1 MAVEPRSVDSPSP
14 RLRAH
19 AVGVGAGP
27 GSVRILKF
35 GGSSVGTPERIV
47 GVGRIVLDS
56 VTTSPS
62 VVVVSAFQGVTNDL
76 LECARHAERRSTAW
90 ERGFEAI
97 AARHHTAVKSLVDAA
112 QLNRVEAR
120 VAQLLSDLNDQLRGV
135 ALLRFCPVSALDS
148 IASFGE
154 RLSALIIAEHFNRF
168 RPARFVDAR
177 QFIVTDDQFTR
188 ANVQF
193 ASTRRA
199 IRRFFAELSE
209 EPDSPI
215 PVVTGFIG
223 STKDGRTT
231 TVGRNGS
238 DYTAAILGGA
248 LHASVIEI
256 WTDVDGV
263 LSADP
268 KAVASASVLPRIT
281 YGQAHDLSFFGAK
294 VLHPAT
300 IAPAVA
306 TDIPIVIKNTFNP
319 DAPGTLIRSEH
330 NEHSATAGV
339 TSIADVTLLTLRG
352 SKRAAPRLSER
363 LFRALADNAIDVLL
377 TSQASSDQAISVA
390 VASADAEAAAK
401 AIAREFRFERRQR
414 SITLEQQ
421 ANQSLVALV
430 GSAAARQQ
438 AASEVLAT
446 LARHGIEVAAVAEGG
461 ASRTIACVL
470 EASQRSRAVNI
481 VHRRLFDSRKPLG
494 LAIAGV
500 GTVGS
505 ALLRQIAEQRDALS
519 ARGYDL
525 TVVGLAN
532 SRRSVVAPDGIDTS
546 HWRTILETSETPMDA
561 RRFVAGLKGLDLAAC
576 AFVDCTASDAIVDAY
591 PDFVNADCH
600 IIAANKRPLVLPVR
614 DYARLTDLFAKRRR
628 HFLYEATVG
637 AGLPVIST
645 IQDLAQTGDSILQI
659 EGVFSGT
666 LSYLFNRFDGSV
678 PFSALVR
685 EAHRQGFTEPD
696 AREDLAAV
704 DVARKLLILAREA
717 GAPLELQD
725 VAVESLLPEGLA
737 EGPFSEQFFES
748 LAHHDDAMAG
758 RVEAARSRGCV
769 LRYVGTVDRN
779 GARAAL
785 RELSVDHPLAATR
798 GANNLIAF
806 TTARYQESPLVVQG
820 PGAGPDVTAMGIF
833 SDILKLLHY
842 LPH

>member
-1 MAVEPRSVDSPSP
+1 M
-14 RLRAH
+14 
-19 AVGVGAGP
+19 
-27 GSVRILKF
+27 RILKF
-35 GGSSVGTPERIV
+35 GGSSVASPDRIV
-47 GVGRIVLDS
+47 NVGRIVLDAAAGA
-56 VTTSPS
+56 PA

-76 LECARHAERRSTAW
+76 LECARLAERRNSAW

-97 AARHHTAVKSLVDAA
+97 AVRHGAA
-112 QLNRVEAR
+112 IDRLIDPAQAAR
-120 VAQLLSDLNDQLRGV
+120 VHTRVDQLLSELNDALRGV
-135 ALLRFCPVSALDS
+135 SLLRYAPPSAFDS

-154 RLSALIIAEHFNRF
+154 RLSALIIAEYLNGF

-177 QFIVTDDQFTR
+177 QFIVTDDQFMR
-188 ANVQF
+188 ANVHF
-193 ASTRRA
+193 ASTGRA
-199 IRRFFAELSE
+199 ARRFFSALRSE
-209 EPDSPI
+209 PECPL

-238 DYTAAILGGA
+238 DYTAAIVGAA
-248 LHASVIEI
+248 LHAAVIEI

-268 KAVASASVLPRIT
+268 KSVASPAVLPQIT

-306 TDIPIVIKNTFNP
+306 TNIPILIKNTFNP
-319 DAPGTLIRSEH
+319 DAPGTLIRGDSAEH
-330 NEHSATAGV
+330 RAAAGV
-339 TSIADVTLLTLRG
+339 TSMPDVTLVTLRG

-390 VASADAEAAAK
+390 VNSADADAAAK

-414 SITLEQQ
+414 SITLERQS
-421 ANQSLVALV
+421 NQSLVALV
-430 GSAAARQQ
+430 GNAAVRQQ
-438 AASEVLAT
+438 AAAEVLGT

-461 ASRTIACVL
+461 ASRTIACVI
-470 EASQRSRAVNI
+470 EAAQRPRALNI
-481 VHRRLFDSRKPLG
+481 VHRRLFDSRKALG

-505 ALLRQIAEQRDALS
+505 ALLRQLAQERDALS
-519 ARGYDL
+519 ARGYAL
-525 TVVGLAN
+525 SVVGLAN
-532 SRRSVVAPDGIDTS
+532 SRGFVVAPDGIDLEN
-546 HWRTILETSETPMDA
+546 WRPALGASQ
-561 RRFVAGLKGLDLAAC
+561 AGMHPREFAAALKALDLPAC
-576 AFVDCTASDAIVDAY
+576 AFVDCTASDAIVNAY
-591 PDFVNADCH
+591 PDFIDADCH

-614 DYARLTDLFAKRRR
+614 EYARLADLFTRRGR
-628 HFLYEATVG
+628 HFLYEGTVG
-637 AGLPVIST
+637 AGLPIIST
-645 IQDLAQTGDSILQI
+645 IQDLAQTGDSIVRI
-659 EGVFSGT
+659 EGAFSGT
-666 LSYLFNRFDGSV
+666 LSYLFNRFDGSR

-685 EAHRQGFTEPD
+685 EAHRHGFTEPD
-696 AREDLAAV
+696 PREDLAAV

-717 GAPLELQD
+717 GAPMDLED
-725 VAVESLLPEGLA
+725 VSVESLLPSELDGGLFT
-737 EGPFSEQFFES
+737 EEFFSS
-748 LAHHDDAMAG
+748 LAAYDDEMAA
-758 RVEAARSRGCV
+758 RVNTARSRGCV

-785 RELSVDHPLAATR
+785 QEVSLEHPLAGTR
-798 GANNLIAF
+798 GADNMIAF
-806 TTARYQESPLVVQG
+806 TTARYRESPLVIQG
-820 PGAGPDVTAMGIF
+820 PGAGPDVTAMGLF